1 MCPRGVAVLDERP
14 TIFIVDADVSALSN
28 YRQDLCNLM
37 ACFKTFTSARAF
49 LENYSP
55 SSSQCLICDFQ
66 DPDLGGLQVQKTLAE
81 KGSNLPI
88 IFVSAHSHV
97 ACVVEAIKG
106 GAFDFLERPVNSV
119 NLLQKV
125 KSALE
130 HSRKLY
136 AENCD
141 TYARKAKLA
150 LLSRRERQIADQV
163 ALGLSSREISEMLA
177 LSVRTVENHRARIVQ
192 KLGITS
198 TVDLVRLL
206 VLSK

>member
-1 MCPRGVAVLDERP
+1 VPDKRP
-14 TIFIVDADVSALSN
+14 TIFIVDADISALSN

-37 ACFKTFTSARAF
+37 ASFRTFTSARAF
-49 LENYSP
+49 LEDYSP
-55 SSSQCLICDFQ
+55 SPNQCLICDFQ
-66 DPDLGGLQVQKTLAE
+66 DPDIGGLQVQKSLAE
-81 KGSNLPI
+81 TGSNLPI

-97 ACVVEAIKG
+97 ASVVEAIKG
-106 GAFDFLERPVNSV
+106 GAFDFLERPVDGV
-119 NLLQKV
+119 NLLHKV

-136 AENCD
+136 VENRD
-141 TYARKAKLA
+141 AYARKTKLA
-150 LLSRRERQIADQV
+150 LLSRRERQIAEQV
-163 ALGLSSREISEMLA
+163 VLGLSSREISAMFA